1 MDISSFTG
9 QSKHTRRLTR
19 VMETKSHAGGST
31 HKRWQPKSHR
41 NHSSPSQ
48 LLPLVFKPESDL
60 MLRQRSL
67 AKAKMGHYDEAIAL
81 FTQLIERNPLNAT
94 DYSNRGLTYFQSGRR
109 DEAFAD
115 YSRAIELNP
124 RLDGAYNNR
133 ANYHAAQGQF
143 LEAILD
149 YDMAL
154 DLNPANIRAWINQG
168 ITFRDLEMYERA
180 IESFDLA
187 LHLGCLKGHIYAERG
202 RTHHL
207 YGDWNCAIADY
218 QRAIVNMPETLAS
231 NRLYLQVELWMDELL
246 APLHG

>member
-1 MDISSFTG
+1 MDISFFTG
-9 QSKHTRRLTR
+9 QGKPTRRFTR
-19 VMETKSHAGGST
+19 GMETKLQNSSRSAPKRLQSKAYKTSST
-31 HKRWQPKSHR
+31 Q
-41 NHSSPSQ
+41 SQ
-48 LLPLVFKPESDL
+48 VLPLVFQPESDM
-60 MLRQRSL
+60 MLRQRCL
-67 AKAKMGHYDEAIAL
+67 AKAQMGYYDEAIAL

-109 DEAFAD
+109 AEALAD

-149 YDMAL
+149 YDIAL

-168 ITFRDLEMYERA
+168 ITFRDLGMYERA

-187 LHLGCLKGHIYAERG
+187 LHLGRLEGHVYAERG
-202 RTHHL
+202 RAYHL
-207 YGDWNCAIADY
+207 CGDWNCAIADY
-218 QRAIVNMPETLAS
+218 QRAIVDMPDTPASDRLAH
-231 NRLYLQVELWMDELL
+231 QVELWMNELL
-246 APLHG
+246 APLH